1 MSFEFQPST
10 QPSTNTGGNS
20 NSNPVDWDALN
31 QHVIETVDLQESEA
45 VIGVVSGIVGLGV
58 QEQEPAEEDYKQTSE
73 QEEKLKNIEGA
84 EVITKYG
91 KEILTYP
98 RKDREQVAIFIDFP
112 QYMVD
117 KGKFFGGESNPSP
130 FRIMLNGEFMLQT
143 AEGYVKIVQ
152 RGYNLAITNHGDQS
166 NKLWGF
172 GKNSTLHKLGAAT
185 NSLNNN
191 GLFLPQD
198 LGKLLSKPV
207 LVDLQV
213 FMKPS
218 KKDAS
223 KSYYT
228 EICKL
233 QGKVP
238 KMMESMVPELD
249 DKYLFGINFDSD
261 NNPNHLKQ
269 LRASVKNTI
278 KRAKNYEGSKIQQQ
292 LGELEQSGGSTG
304 GSQTSESSSQQPD
317 DKPEQSHSEEDK
329 SSQSAAQEPEP
340 QSNGGFG
347 DDDFE
352 DDIPF

>member
-10 QPSTNTGGNS
+10 QPSTNTGGGS

-31 QHVIETVDLQESEA
+31 QHVIETVDLRESDA
-45 VIGVVSGIVGLGV
+45 VIGIISGIVGLGV
-58 QEQEPAEEDYKQTSE
+58 QSQEPAEEDYKQTPE

-130 FRIMLNGEFMLQT
+130 FRVMLNGEFMLKS
-143 AEGYVKIVQ
+143 AEGFTKIV
-152 RGYNLAITNHGDQS
+152 RSGYNLAIQNHGDQN
-166 NKLWGF
+166 NKMWGF
-172 GKNSTLHKLGAAT
+172 GKNSTLHKLADAAGV
-185 NSLNNN
+185 LNKD

-198 LGKLLSKPV
+198 LGKLLGKPV

-213 FMKPS
+213 YMNPS
-218 KKDAS
+218 KKDPS
-223 KSYYT
+223 KKYYT
-228 EICKL
+228 ERCKL

-238 KMMESMVPELD
+238 KMMESMVPKLD

-261 NNPNHLKQ
+261 NDLSHLKQ

-278 KRAKNYEGSKIQQQ
+278 KRAKNFEGSKIQQQ
-292 LGELEQSGGSTG
+292 LEELEKGGGS
-304 GSQTSESSSQQPD
+304 SDRNTSESISQQSDNQGEQSPSVD
-317 DKPEQSHSEEDK
+317 DKPAQNVV
-329 SSQSAAQEPEP
+329 QEPEP
-340 QSNGGFG
+340 SNDNGF
-347 DDDFE
+347 DDFY
-352 DDIPF
+352 DSIPF